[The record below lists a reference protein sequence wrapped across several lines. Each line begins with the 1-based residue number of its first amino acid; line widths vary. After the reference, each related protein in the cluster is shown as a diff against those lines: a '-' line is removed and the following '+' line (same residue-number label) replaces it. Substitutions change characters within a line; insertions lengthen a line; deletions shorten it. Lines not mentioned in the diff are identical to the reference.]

1 MTHSMRWALY
11 WLGRMTLASGS
22 DLSGIGQYSL
32 SQINRALEA
41 LRGLGL
47 AIHVTL
53 GHTRKPTRLWFLTT
67 QGVNMRFATDHR
79 HPDAPRRRRYGRGRE
94 EAPRN
99 GPGHLWDLPDHLH
112 GIREDPADHEHPPW
126 WVTEAGLKRQLNRLP
141 VVEQINA
148 RAPTLLRSGD
158 VDVSMAADG
167 QQADGMITDFFWIG
181 DNPGLEAVARY
192 GEDFWVPFTW
202 SGIHLSGQAFKR
214 RWAKRYD
221 HLDHDLGPRVVDS
234 WEYRN
239 SDLPNYTPQPS
250 GIGAAAADWW
260 ADMLAGAVFLSED
273 PSEDPYLSWSP
284 NSEDF
289 TSGRFRWSQDLVADP
304 FRQPKVG
311 NPEAIIG
318 WVRKHPA
325 LQALNGVLATRVFT
339 IVEQRQAMRVRDLVR
354 ECRGESSTK
363 IKSALEGLVHAG
375 LVFEIDGHY
384 YLDEAGDTWAGRR
397 DRVLVPTVRRPHQKY
412 RGGTGWWH
420 KRDRQHNEG
429 VNEIGSRCTR
439 AGLRFAAG
447 WRLVVDF
454 PGNTQLD
461 PDGLIGMTTQ
471 QFGKKVYLLEF
482 ERSAKDPQG
491 ALEKQLPYR
500 KAHQA
505 GLRFPVV
512 FVLENTDMK
521 ALYQRLGADLPLI
534 TSNLADIRRGP
545 ITGRQTCWRFRGE
558 PIDVF

>member
-1 MTHSMRWALY
+1 
-11 WLGRMTLASGS
+11 
-22 DLSGIGQYSL
+22 
-32 SQINRALEA
+32 
-41 LRGLGL
+41 
-47 AIHVTL
+47 
-53 GHTRKPTRLWFLTT
+53 
-67 QGVNMRFATDHR
+67 
-79 HPDAPRRRRYGRGRE
+79 
-94 EAPRN
+94 
-99 GPGHLWDLPDHLH
+99 
-112 GIREDPADHEHPPW
+112 
-126 WVTEAGLKRQLNRLP
+126 
-141 VVEQINA
+141 
-148 RAPTLLRSGD
+148 
-158 VDVSMAADG
+158 
-167 QQADGMITDFFWIG
+167 
-181 DNPGLEAVARY
+181 
-192 GEDFWVPFTW
+192 
-202 SGIHLSGQAFKR
+202 
-214 RWAKRYD
+214 
-221 HLDHDLGPRVVDS
+221 
-234 WEYRN
+234 
-239 SDLPNYTPQPS
+239 
-250 GIGAAAADWW
+250 
-260 ADMLAGAVFLSED
+260 MLAGAVFLSED

-289 TSGRFRWSQDLVADP
+289 TSGQFQWSQDLVADP

-318 WVRKHPA
+318 WVRKHAA

-384 YLDEAGDTWAGRR
+384 YLDQAGDTWAGRR